1 MELKFQPEP
10 MGRMTSEVNTFP
22 KSVTPARWRVN
33 GSLAVGQG
41 THSTVVKLD
50 RIWRGYSRLLL
61 GCHIHNRISH
71 VSGSDLSAQTMI
83 TLCHNWGG
91 NPCIYISAVG
101 LIW

>member
-41 THSTVVKLD
+41 THNTVVKLD
-50 RIWRGYSRLLL
+50 RIYGRYSRLLL
-61 GCHIHNRISH
+61 GCHIHNQISH
-71 VSGSDLSAQTMI
+71 VSGSDLSAQSMI
-83 TLCHNWGG
+83 TLCHNWDG